1 MQLNFPAGKN
11 FLFRVCRQVR
21 LTSSQAHKPPSN
33 LQPLSLSAT
42 KLVGTNFLSTHP
54 PSLAHNPT
62 AKQNFLKAKAVRHQE
77 WLSASVEPVTSRR
90 PGSAE
95 HVSRRVPASPDPTAE
110 VNKTPRTNDGT
121 CIFDTCSRSPR
132 RKLVTPKLRHMRFP
146 HGISYD
152 SGLMYRHT
160 KHFLGINCA
169 RPNHLSSVRI
179 GVGRYTLRP
188 TLF

>member
-1 MQLNFPAGKN
+1 M
-11 FLFRVCRQVR
+11 RR
-21 LTSSQAHKPPSN
+21 SW
-33 LQPLSLSAT
+33 
-42 KLVGTNFLSTHP
+42 LVGTNFLSTHP

-62 AKQNFLKAKAVRHQE
+62 AKQYLLAKAVRHQE

-95 HVSRRVPASPDPTAE
+95 HVPRRVPVTPDSTAE

-121 CIFDTCSRSPR
+121 RVPDTCPRSPR
-132 RKLVTPKLRHMRFP
+132 KRTGNPKLRYMRFP
-146 HGISYD
+146 HGIRYD

-169 RPNHLSSVRI
+169 RPIHPSSVRI
-179 GVGRYTLRP
+179 HFTAIYICTVCITSHRLH
-188 TLF
+188 LASHFSHLEISHA